1 MVLTLPSPFRPQASV
16 PGVLGDLFISNDG
29 ERCLGGATARKT
41 DPEATLLPLNP
52 GADMGSCS
60 IRESCCPTVG
70 NETIS
75 DEECEQL
82 CTTGMNPLE
91 RYTINLGSS
100 FEADRITWKDVLDR
114 CAESGP
120 SDQKFCR
127 FIGQYSTNQQYWSV
141 SDTAVPLFEN
151 TSTPGSRFCL
161 DPSAEHDN
169 SIVID
174 DENNVVIFVQM
185 APRTAG
191 MIFHP
196 IAQGKNSVGFGGVNY
211 TDQSDGRRGWI
222 GVPVD
227 PGVHPVPVKTGKGV
241 VVTKVMPPTVG
252 PDGGSF
258 AFRGTEAA
266 VVASTICGRQNHRQT
281 TGSDFISMPGLFPR
295 MLDLE
300 FGPNHVVTVDQCRD
314 IGAAN
319 ITTLGDILQYD
330 LYGRG
335 GGLTPGWWRSGDVLG
350 DTLKSNGVFSDTTDT
365 PMTFPVTR
373 ICTTAPD
380 SANRCTGPCDLTKTI
395 VDGVVGGLSA
405 ALGVF
410 LSAVGDFG
418 FIVKLIGL
426 ETAIGGGTSIMNA
439 VGADSG
445 SLVVQ
450 TNTKLLHARLRDT
463 ADGFLIRTDT
473 TAQDSSMAV
482 YENFPSMLYACAD
495 AGCTSAEDDIEL
507 HTDPENP
514 VTDGGAAETV
524 GGGYTYSSGDD
535 KWHGK
540 TRLHRTQTVAG
551 NFACATAVQDG
562 GGSFKDDISSIH
574 ISDVRRVKAASNFV
588 EFGVVDSFTLSQLM
602 NGGDHLYSLV
612 DESGSS
618 ASPFPT
624 SLGTECSLCASI
636 GSPGKISHSR
646 STCTIADT
654 SGNERKVAYD
664 LHVNGD
670 GVGYDIAADS
680 VFFKKNSA
688 GTPRIDVVTGVS
700 VYNYENT
707 ETEIAR
713 SDQDPDNV
721 VNRLLGR
728 VVGGGPKAAVPRS
741 PCFSSNDVVEI
752 CSFDSTL
759 RLNGSSAAACQTVP
773 SNWNTSL
780 FPRASLT
787 LTSRPT
793 LVSHARPFAP
803 LPGCPSPRWAND
815 RRVVFPTEISEDN
828 KAYPVL
834 PNDFE
839 AGALHTGYCAN
850 SWGQTSELEPFQDN
864 NWFMTRAMP
873 ADTNIAGFKSGAPS
887 EWLPDSQMYVYCAGD
902 QLSVGERHAFC
913 GGTEG
918 IPEGRGTY
926 EGLRLENR
934 QTLGQVC
941 KDTGTP
947 SAPKQTCLLYVGDP
961 GPFGNP
967 TRIGDI
973 AAAFPSTDVE
983 IVIVPANFTAVS
995 MMALYLAF
1003 VDTTY
1008 YNDAS
1013 FAPPNLHREAGD
1025 AYVIGRKMKLP
1036 WSDSAK
1042 IVPHMCSSSPDV
1054 EFFSHLYAWIER
1066 HRNGN
1071 SNTYTFFNLDSGTG
1085 PGQDQTITM
1094 TDAELYP
1101 GIQMQGVVKPGL
1113 ARITVRSAF
1122 DSTVAAAAA
1131 AILGRDSLSP
1141 RWAHFRPSPIG
1152 GDCTRFR
1159 YVSGGILLGSVVPH
1173 TPAIYS
1179 YPSYSSRSP
1188 AWNRG
1193 PRSAL

>member
-1 MVLTLPSPFRPQASV
+1 MVLTLPSPWSFHPQASV
-16 PGVLGDLFISNDG
+16 PGVLGDLFVFSEGD
-29 ERCLGGATARKT
+29 RCLGGAAARKT
-41 DPEATLLPLNP
+41 DPEATLQPLI
-52 GADMGSCS
+52 GAGTCS

-100 FEADRITWKDVLDR
+100 FEPDRITWKDVLDR

-141 SDTAVPLFEN
+141 SETAVPLFEN

-161 DPSAEHDN
+161 DPSAEDDN

-174 DENNVVIFVQM
+174 DENNLVIFVQM

-266 VVASTICGRQNHRQT
+266 VVASTICGRQNHRQI
-281 TGSDFISMPGLFPR
+281 TGSDFIPMPGLFPR

-350 DTLKSNGVFSDTTDT
+350 DTLKSNGVFSDKTDT

-410 LSAVGDFG
+410 LSAVGDFN

-426 ETAIGGGTSIMNA
+426 ETAVGGGTSILNA
-439 VGADSG
+439 AGADSG

-507 HTDPENP
+507 HTNPENP
-514 VTDGGAAETV
+514 VTDGGGATTA
-524 GGGYTYSSGDD
+524 GGGYTYSSGND

-574 ISDVRRVKAASNFV
+574 VSDVRRVKAASNFV

-636 GSPGKISHSR
+636 GSPGKISHPR

-670 GVGYDIAADS
+670 GVGYDIAADG

-688 GTPRIDVVTGVS
+688 GTPRIDVVTGVR

-713 SDQDPDNV
+713 SDQTNADNV

-728 VVGGGPKAAVPRS
+728 VVGGGPDAAVPRS

-780 FPRASLT
+780 FPRGFPFVPHIQLCV
-787 LTSRPT
+787 SRPT
-793 LVSHARPFAP
+793 FCASQAVHRPDGRMIGGSCSRPRFPKTTGRTLAFQTISNLVPSTLGTVPIRGAR
-803 LPGCPSPRWAND
+803 R
-815 RRVVFPTEISEDN
+815 
-828 KAYPVL
+828 
-834 PNDFE
+834 
-839 AGALHTGYCAN
+839 AN
-850 SWGQTSELEPFQDN
+850 SSPFR
-864 NWFMTRAMP
+864 T
-873 ADTNIAGFKSGAPS
+873 T
-887 EWLPDSQMYVYCAGD
+887 
-902 QLSVGERHAFC
+902 
-913 GGTEG
+913 
-918 IPEGRGTY
+918 
-926 EGLRLENR
+926 
-934 QTLGQVC
+934 
-941 KDTGTP
+941 TG
-947 SAPKQTCLLYVGDP
+947 S
-961 GPFGNP
+961 
-967 TRIGDI
+967 
-973 AAAFPSTDVE
+973 
-983 IVIVPANFTAVS
+983 
-995 MMALYLAF
+995 
-1003 VDTTY
+1003 
-1008 YNDAS
+1008 
-1013 FAPPNLHREAGD
+1013 
-1025 AYVIGRKMKLP
+1025 
-1036 WSDSAK
+1036 
-1042 IVPHMCSSSPDV
+1042 
-1054 EFFSHLYAWIER
+1054 
-1066 HRNGN
+1066 
-1071 SNTYTFFNLDSGTG
+1071 
-1085 PGQDQTITM
+1085 
-1094 TDAELYP
+1094 
-1101 GIQMQGVVKPGL
+1101 
-1113 ARITVRSAF
+1113 
-1122 DSTVAAAAA
+1122 
-1131 AILGRDSLSP
+1131 
-1141 RWAHFRPSPIG
+1141 
-1152 GDCTRFR
+1152 
-1159 YVSGGILLGSVVPH
+1159 
-1173 TPAIYS
+1173 
-1179 YPSYSSRSP
+1179 
-1188 AWNRG
+1188 
-1193 PRSAL
+1193 